1 MQVKSLG
8 FSITN
13 ENENINTIDVM
24 NEFIKASSRQYDRAD
39 YTRRILMSDVNDFY
53 YGLVVTFKNQKKNCK
68 SQFIDGKF
76 QLKVE
81 DLQGD
86 EKLATFNLF
95 LLNKTNLRGLYMSHH
110 GSCSLNTLFSHLQS
124 VSNEFIRKQNA
135 ADIVKLGDKPK
146 QKEVTAVNKKHKK
159 RFSFSIMTTKEDI
172 KTILGQFREI
182 KKASFKF
189 DYIDFK
195 GGPMTPLEA
204 FANSTTIDMCI
215 NPDDKYKI
223 GALSQTMSDAFNA
236 MKGGISKARVTA
248 IDHSGIEKIIDF
260 MDCPA
265 FFESY
270 DFDVIA
276 EKVNGLTND
285 NYTSNPVFDIIKD
298 EILNG
303 ANKNAFV

>member
-24 NEFIKASSRQYDRAD
+24 NAFIKASSRKQDRAD
-39 YTRRILMSDVNDFY
+39 YTRRMLITEVNDFY
-53 YGLVVTFKNQKKNCK
+53 YGLVVTFKNQKKNCMSK
-68 SQFIDGKF
+68 FIDGKF
-76 QLKVE
+76 QLKVA

-86 EKLATFNLF
+86 EKLTTFNLF
-95 LLNKTNLRGLYMSHH
+95 LLKKSNLRGLYMYHH
-110 GSCSLNTLFSHLQS
+110 GSCSLNALFSHLQT
-124 VSNEFIRKQNA
+124 VSNEFIRNQNA
-135 ADIVKLGDKPK
+135 EDIAKLGDKPK
-146 QKEVTAVNKKHKK
+146 QKEVTAINKKYKK
-159 RFSFSIMTTKEDI
+159 RFSFSIMTSKEDI
-172 KTILGQFREI
+172 KDILVQFKEI

-204 FANSTTIDMCI
+204 FANSTTIDMSI
-215 NPDDKYKI
+215 NPEDKYKV
-223 GALSQTMSDAFNA
+223 GQLSQAMSDTFDA
-236 MKGGISKARVTA
+236 MKTGISKARVTA
-248 IDHSGIEKIIDF
+248 VDHSGIEKIIDF

-276 EKVNGLTND
+276 EKINGLTND

-303 ANKNAFV
+303 TNKNAFV

>member
-146 QKEVTAVNKKHKK
+146 QKEVTAVNKKYKK

-172 KTILGQFREI
+172 KTTLGQFREI

>member
-24 NEFIKASSRQYDRAD
+24 NAFINASTRQYNRAD
-39 YTRRILMSDVNDFY
+39 YARRMLISEVDDFY
-53 YGLVVTFKNQKKNCK
+53 YGLVVTFKNQKKNCMSK
-68 SQFIDGKF
+68 FIDGKF

-86 EKLATFNLF
+86 EKLTTFNLF
-95 LLNKTNLRGLYMSHH
+95 LLKKDNLRGLYMYHH
-110 GSCSLNTLFSHLQS
+110 GSCSLNALFGHLQT
-124 VSNEFIRKQNA
+124 VSNEFIRSQNA
-135 ADIVKLGDKPK
+135 ADIEKLGDKPK
-146 QKEVTAVNKKHKK
+146 QKEVTEINKKYKK
-159 RFSFSIMTTKEDI
+159 RFSFSIMTSKEDI
-172 KTILGQFREI
+172 QAILGQFKEI

-204 FANSTTIDMCI
+204 FANSTTIDMSI
-215 NPDDKYKI
+215 DPNDKNKVAQI
-223 GALSQTMSDAFNA
+223 SQTMSDTFNA
-236 MKGGISKARVTA
+236 MRAGISKARVTA
-248 IDHSGIEKIIDF
+248 VDHGGIEKIIDF

-285 NYTSNPVFDIIKD
+285 NYTFNPVFDIIKE

-303 ANKNAFV
+303 INKNAFV

>member
-135 ADIVKLGDKPK
+135 ADIVKLGGQAK
-146 QKEVTAVNKKHKK
+146 AK
-159 RFSFSIMTTKEDI
+159 RSHCS
-172 KTILGQFREI
+172 
-182 KKASFKF
+182 
-189 DYIDFK
+189 
-195 GGPMTPLEA
+195 
-204 FANSTTIDMCI
+204 
-215 NPDDKYKI
+215 
-223 GALSQTMSDAFNA
+223 
-236 MKGGISKARVTA
+236 
-248 IDHSGIEKIIDF
+248 
-260 MDCPA
+260 
-265 FFESY
+265 
-270 DFDVIA
+270 
-276 EKVNGLTND
+276 
-285 NYTSNPVFDIIKD
+285 
-298 EILNG
+298 
-303 ANKNAFV
+303 

>member
-24 NEFIKASSRQYDRAD
+24 NAFIKASSRKQDRAD
-39 YTRRILMSDVNDFY
+39 YTRRMLITEVNNFY
-53 YGLVVTFKNQKKNCK
+53 YGLVVTFKNKKKNCMSK
-68 SQFIDGKF
+68 FIDGKF
-76 QLKVE
+76 QLKVA

-86 EKLATFNLF
+86 EKLTTFNLF
-95 LLNKTNLRGLYMSHH
+95 LLKKSNLRGLYMYHH
-110 GSCSLNTLFSHLQS
+110 GSCSLNALFSHLQT
-124 VSNEFIRKQNA
+124 VSNEFIRNQNA
-135 ADIVKLGDKPK
+135 EDIAKLGDKPK
-146 QKEVTAVNKKHKK
+146 QKEVTAINKKYKK
-159 RFSFSIMTTKEDI
+159 RFSFSIMTSKEDI
-172 KTILGQFREI
+172 KDILVQFKEI

-204 FANSTTIDMCI
+204 FANSTTIDMSI
-215 NPDDKYKI
+215 NPEDKYKV
-223 GALSQTMSDAFNA
+223 GQLSQAMSDTFDA
-236 MKGGISKARVTA
+236 MKTGISKARVTA
-248 IDHSGIEKIIDF
+248 VDHSGIEKIIDF

-276 EKVNGLTND
+276 EKINGLTND

-303 ANKNAFV
+303 TNKNAFV

>member
-24 NEFIKASSRQYDRAD
+24 NAFIKASSRKQDRAD
-39 YTRRILMSDVNDFY
+39 YTRRMLISEVNDSY
-53 YGLVVTFKNQKKNCK
+53 YGLVVTFKNQKKNCMSK
-68 SQFIDGKF
+68 FIDGKF
-76 QLKVE
+76 QLKVA

-86 EKLATFNLF
+86 EKLTTFNLF
-95 LLNKTNLRGLYMSHH
+95 LLKKSNLRGLYMYHH
-110 GSCSLNTLFSHLQS
+110 GSCSLNALFSHLQT
-124 VSNEFIRKQNA
+124 VSNEFIRNQNA
-135 ADIVKLGDKPK
+135 EDIAKLGDKPK
-146 QKEVTAVNKKHKK
+146 QKEVTAINKKYKK

-172 KTILGQFREI
+172 KNILVQFKEI

-204 FANSTTIDMCI
+204 FANSTTIDMSI
-215 NPDDKYKI
+215 NPEDKYKV
-223 GALSQTMSDAFNA
+223 GQLSQAMSDTFDA
-236 MKGGISKARVTA
+236 MKTGISKARVTA
-248 IDHSGIEKIIDF
+248 VDHSGIEKVIDF

-276 EKVNGLTND
+276 EKINGLTND

-303 ANKNAFV
+303 TNKNAFL